1 MRSQW
6 GGVVDRLVRTVRWLS
21 NASGVAAVVLTMGAA
36 AVVCEMVFARYVL
49 NTSTVWQTEFVLYS
63 IVGATLL
70 GSPYVLAVR
79 GHVGVELLGSFAG
92 PRARRALGIAAASA
106 TVAFCAVLSWSAWRY
121 FGEAWSQGWV
131 TESVWAPRL
140 WVVSLPLPI
149 GLGLLTLQAVV
160 ELALSLTGRSEGG
173 AAERGAASGVAPAA
187 VRTEPLSDSPDLS
200 KEPGA

>member
-1 MRSQW
+1 
-6 GGVVDRLVRTVRWLS
+6 VDRLVRTVRWLS
-21 NASGVAAVVLTMGAA
+21 NASGIAAVVLTMGAA

-49 NTSTVWQTEFVLYS
+49 NASTVWQTEFVLYS

-79 GHVGVELLGSFAG
+79 GHVGVALLGSLAG
-92 PRARRALGIAAASA
+92 PRARRALGVAAASG

-140 WVVSLPLPI
+140 WIVSLPLPI
-149 GLGLLTLQAVV
+149 GLGRLTLEAVV
-160 ELALSLTGRSEGG
+160 ELAVSLTGREGG
-173 AAERGAASGVAPAA
+173 AGEGAAASGMAA
-187 VRTEPLSDSPDLS
+187 AAATTAIVSDSADLT